1 MYVTAH
7 RVRDSQ
13 GNQAIHTFL
22 RRHDRSDCPFPNEPV
37 SVPQF
42 APGRLVRKNVTL
54 TPGGNTVLSY
64 LDLVAPEGAWSDA
77 WRAPLARLADRID
90 DRESPFIA
98 EIERLTVIFGATDE
112 MWTADEYRLLLQAA
126 LRILDAQ
133 DPSL

>member
-22 RRHDRSDCPFPNEPV
+22 RRHDRHDCPFPEDPV

-64 LDLVAPEGAWSDA
+64 LDLMAPEGAWSDA
-77 WRAPLARLADRID
+77 WRAPLVKLAARID
-90 DRESPFIA
+90 ERESPLIA

-112 MWTADEYRLLLQAA
+112 MRTADEYRQLLQAA
-126 LRILDAQ
+126 LSLLDTRDAS
-133 DPSL
+133 P